1 MKKSLK
7 ILVSVLLLCVFCTNM
22 LPISAADLDTPVDG
36 EVPELPLE
44 NCIMCTFSFDILSDG
59 RAKVYVDYMG
69 KSATF
74 TQAKITAKIQKHV
87 FLFIWT
93 DVAVNENN
101 QWVVYSTNVNDNI
114 RLTHQLT
121 STGTYRAVI
130 TAEFYGTTGVT
141 DTLNETIECNYN

>member
-7 ILVSVLLLCVFCTNM
+7 ILVSVLLLCVFCANI
-22 LPISAADLDTPVDG
+22 LSISAADFDTPVDG

-44 NCIMCTFSFDILSDG
+44 NCRSCTFSFDIFSDG
-59 RAKVYVDYMG
+59 RAKVYVDYTG
-69 KSATF
+69 RSETF
-74 TQAKITAKIQKHV
+74 TYAKITAKIQKHV

-101 QWVVYSTNVNDNI
+101 QWVVYSTNVDDNI

-141 DTLNETIECNYN
+141 DTLNETIECQY

>member
-1 MKKSLK
+1 MLKNEIFRLKKESKLDVEL
-7 ILVSVLLLCVFCTNM
+7 IDNTEEF
-22 LPISAADLDTPVDG
+22 ADEEEFINNFFIQEKNSQD
-36 EVPELPLE
+36 
-44 NCIMCTFSFDILSDG
+44 
-59 RAKVYVDYMG
+59 RAKVYANYTG
-69 KSATF
+69 RSETF
-74 TQAKITAKIQKHV
+74 TYAKITAKIQKHV

-101 QWVVYSTNVNDNI
+101 QWVVYSTNVDDNI

-141 DTLNETIECNYN
+141 DTLNKTIECQY